1 MERREIKEALEKN
14 YNEIDNLWRRL
25 WRSKNKR
32 RNRKITKRNWKR
44 RFLEWQR
51 NIWKSNKRTKW

>member
-51 NIWKSNKRTKW
+51 NIWKSNKKTK